1 MKSLYVSVLFLF
13 LVSAV
18 SCTSGQGKDENM
30 KFEVTKTDAE
40 WKKELTKDEYYIL
53 REKGT
58 EPAFSGDLWDNKKE
72 GDYICAACNNVLFS
86 SDTKFRS
93 GSGWPSFY
101 QPVSKSNVAIT
112 EDRSLGMVRDEV
124 ICARCGGHLGHVFPD
139 GPKPTGLRYCINS
152 AALDF
157 TPKQQD

>member
-40 WKKELTKDEYYIL
+40 WRKELTKDEYYIL